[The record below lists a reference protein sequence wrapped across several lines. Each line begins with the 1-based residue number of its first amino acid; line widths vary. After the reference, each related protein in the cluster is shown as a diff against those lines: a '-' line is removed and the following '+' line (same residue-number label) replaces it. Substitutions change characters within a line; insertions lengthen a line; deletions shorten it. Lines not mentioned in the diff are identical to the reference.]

1 MTKIH
6 LELKDDDPVGEI
18 HQEVVNN
25 EPQMVVDRPVRA
37 ISFPLRLKDYQ
48 VYLDSAITEDGDLV
62 QHMALMAD
70 MESITFEEPISKEV
84 RRSTI
89 EEELKSIEKN
99 DTWEMVNLPQN
110 KKVTTVKWVFKIKLK
125 PDGSI
130 AKQKARLVV
139 KGFMQ
144 QEGLDY
150 TEVFVLVAR
159 LETVRLIVSLASWR
173 NWKLWQ
179 LDVKS
184 AFLNGPLDEEVFMV
198 QPLGFICKGK
208 E

>member
-25 EPQMVVDRPVRA
+25 EPRMVVDRPVRA

-84 RRSTI
+84 WRSVM
-89 EEELKSIEKN
+89 EEELKSIDLGNGKFTPE
-99 DTWEMVNLPQN
+99 
-110 KKVTTVKWVFKIKLK
+110 
-125 PDGSI
+125 
-130 AKQKARLVV
+130 QKT
-139 KGFMQ
+139 
-144 QEGLDY
+144 Y
-150 TEVFVLVAR
+150 
-159 LETVRLIVSLASWR
+159 
-173 NWKLWQ
+173 
-179 LDVKS
+179 
-184 AFLNGPLDEEVFMV
+184 
-198 QPLGFICKGK
+198 CC
-208 E
+208 